1 MRTYKFRGLCLDM
14 SIQLQAVII
23 GRGWNERKMK
33 ADKKEGDED
42 QEEWAATGGISG

>member
-1 MRTYKFRGLCLDM
+1 M

-23 GRGWNERKMK
+23 GRGWNERKMR
-33 ADKKEGDED
+33 ADQIRGDED